1 MGGNREQRHARHRLL
16 GFGAALLSLLLLA
29 FLTPAPAPAA
39 VAAEPPPAAAPGT
52 NRFTVHLLVRDGYL
66 AVDPARLE
74 LQWTP
79 AFRRLVHPKLDDAAK
94 ETRVRR
100 ELVDSLDRLFRARG
114 RVTQQLLNDTA
125 RHRWEKRQLNR
136 ATFEGLDR
144 TNASWEQARPA
155 FEAWRLRHRDEVGAT
170 VEDVFRGLLAGGD
183 LAEAYE
189 NSSFAPVLKSDDD
202 RPGPEGIRRSYDLG
216 RIRYDFVAAPITPGY
231 VAPRAFRP
239 SANPGAFNLTNP
251 PSSRPSAAP
260 ADRPSVSDGGRHRLI
275 GSNQLSR
282 VVRPLAGSLWHRDR
296 VAERIADYLEMRGF
310 SVQTYNP
317 DSANLQHTLEPP
329 TDVGLYP
336 HVPTLQADGTV
347 ADERIFVSPH
357 PKLVG
362 VFLRIPTNEVS
373 RMRLALYELLPT
385 PDFERLPDDLFAPGW
400 LEAMEDPFAVDGSG
414 GSGTNA
420 PASTPSTPPAPA
432 APSRIAHLDLAR
444 GVPAEFQLAHTY
456 VSRRFL
462 AERLR
467 YLAVAGLTASL
478 VNTSPAQGSNRIKS
492 VELLISPESRP
503 AAASPTNRPSPV
515 TFDNGTNFLDE
526 ATFEDEPSHGD
537 LTTTPS
543 VSYDPE
549 QPNFLRVGVE
559 HTPQRDLRYY
569 VGYTRVGLAGDDAL
583 GGEVGFQGEALGSVT
598 YHRDFVGFSDFG
610 KRLRIALSGLSDF
623 QPERVVDGV
632 EFDERRSGGTARFD
646 LELLRDRSGHWL
658 SSSLSLGYRETT
670 SQIEG
675 ERVGR
680 DAITSADLG
689 LLYFRQW
696 DCRPDSARL
705 EIEPILRAAVG
716 DTNGSAFFIPRV
728 DASYHQFVGPFS
740 QIDVNGRIAW
750 ASDET
755 PPNELPSLGGEQTV
769 RGYRTDAFVGNL
781 VWALQTE
788 AWLPLRFR
796 LARSGSLERFLRRNL
811 ALAAFVDVGGV
822 QDTEDGE
829 EGFKAGA
836 GLGLRMVWA
845 DYLTVRLDWAHA
857 LDESD
862 ERRGGSMVYFTV
874 TTRRGF

>member
-1 MGGNREQRHARHRLL
+1 MGGNREPWPAGHRLL
-16 GFGAALLSLLLLA
+16 GSGAALLSLLLFA
-29 FLTPAPAPAA
+29 FLTPAPAAL
-39 VAAEPPPAAAPGT
+39 AAEPPVSSAPAPGT

-66 AVDPARLE
+66 AVDPTRFE

-79 AFRRLVHPKLDDAAK
+79 AFRKLVHPKLDDAAK

-100 ELVDSLDRLFRARG
+100 ELVESLDRLFRSRG
-114 RVTQQLLNDTA
+114 RVTHQLLNDAA
-125 RHRWEKRQLNR
+125 RHRQEKRQLDR
-136 ATFEGLDR
+136 AVFEGLDR
-144 TNASWEQARPA
+144 TNASWEQVRPA
-155 FEAWRLRHRDEVGAT
+155 FEAWRLRHRDDVGAT
-170 VEDVFRGLLAGGD
+170 VEDVFRGLLGGGE

-189 NSSFAPVLKSDDD
+189 NSTFAPVLKIDDD

-216 RIRYDFVAAPITPGY
+216 RIRYDFVAAPITPAY

-239 SANPGAFNLTNP
+239 TANPGAFNLTNP
-251 PSSRPSAAP
+251 PSAPASAPSVEAVPTSPGARPSA
-260 ADRPSVSDGGRHRLI
+260 SDGERHRLV

-282 VVRPLAGSLWHRDR
+282 VVRPLAGALWQRDR
-296 VAERIADYLEMRGF
+296 VAEPIADYLEMRGF

-336 HVPTLQADGTV
+336 HIPQLQADGTV
-347 ADERIFVSPH
+347 TDERIFVSPH

-362 VFLRIPTNEVS
+362 VYLRIPTNELP
-373 RMRLALYELLPT
+373 RIRLALYQILPT

-400 LEAMEDPFAVDGSG
+400 LETLPDPFAVDAAAAGAA
-414 GSGTNA
+414 GTN
-420 PASTPSTPPAPA
+420 PPAQ
-432 APSRIAHLDLAR
+432 PSRIAHLDLGR
-444 GVPAEFQLAHTY
+444 GSPAEFQLARTY

-462 AERLR
+462 SERLR

-478 VNTSPAQGSNRIKS
+478 VNLNPAQGSNRIKS
-492 VELLISPESRP
+492 VELLISPDAKASGT
-503 AAASPTNRPSPV
+503 SPTNRPSPV
-515 TFDNGTNFLDE
+515 QFDRGTNFLDQS
-526 ATFEDEPSHGD
+526 TFASETSRRD
-537 LTTTPS
+537 LAATPS
-543 VSYDPE
+543 VAYEPE
-549 QPNFLRVGVE
+549 HPNFLRFGIE
-559 HTPQRDLRYY
+559 HSPQRDLRYY
-569 VGYTRVGLAGDDAL
+569 LGYTRVGLAGDDAL

-598 YHRDFVGFSDFG
+598 YHRDFVGLSDFG

-623 QPERVVDGV
+623 QPERLVDEV

-646 LELLRDRSGHWL
+646 LELLRDWNGHWL
-658 SSSLSLGYRETT
+658 GSSLALGYRETT
-670 SQIEG
+670 SQIDG

-680 DAITSADLG
+680 DGIASADLG

-696 DCRPDSARL
+696 DCRPGSARL
-705 EIEPILRAAVG
+705 EIEPVLRAAVS

-728 DASYHQFVGPFS
+728 DATYHQFVGPFS

-796 LARSGSLERFLRRNL
+796 VARSGSLERFLRRNL
-811 ALAAFVDVGGV
+811 ALAAFVDIGGV
-822 QDTEDGE
+822 QDTADGE
-829 EGFKAGA
+829 DGFKAGA